1 MEKNE
6 APSDDSADYYG
17 SGITLR
23 KENLPMNDVDLAIEN
38 LLIALKQ
45 TEEYTEYQNQLGK
58 INMQPDLRKQVDA
71 YRNENFELQ
80 NSTPQDELMQKMEQ
94 FEEKYQ
100 TFREN
105 PLVNDFLAA
114 ELAFVR
120 KMQEVTLKIMEG
132 IPFE

>member
-1 MEKNE
+1 
-6 APSDDSADYYG
+6 
-17 SGITLR
+17 
-23 KENLPMNDVDLAIEN
+23 MNDVDIAIEN
-38 LLIALKQ
+38 LLNALKQ
-45 TEEYTEYQNQLGK
+45 TEEFTEYQYQLGK
-58 INMQPDLRKQVDA
+58 INMQPELRKQVDA

-80 NSTPQDELMQKMEQ
+80 NSTPKDELMQKMEQ

-100 TFREN
+100 SFREN
-105 PLVNDFLAA
+105 PLVSDFLAA

>member
-80 NSTPQDELMQKMEQ
+80 NSTPQDELMQKILQ
-94 FEEKYQ
+94 
-100 TFREN
+100 
-105 PLVNDFLAA
+105 
-114 ELAFVR
+114 
-120 KMQEVTLKIMEG
+120 
-132 IPFE
+132 

>member
-1 MEKNE
+1 MEKDE
-6 APSDDSADYYG
+6 TPSDDSADYYG
-17 SGITLR
+17 SRITLR
-23 KENLPMNDVDLAIEN
+23 KENLPMNDVDVAIEN
-38 LLIALKQ
+38 LLNALKQ
-45 TEEYTEYQNQLGK
+45 TEEFKEYQRQLEK
-58 INMQPDLRKQVDA
+58 INMQPELRKQVDA
-71 YRNENFELQ
+71 FRNENFEMQ